1 MTNPPFKVKAVY
13 DYNSPHEDDLSFLNG
28 QIITVTEVE
37 DDDWYVGEYT
47 DASGLNK
54 DGLFPKNFVETYEP
68 EPPPRP
74 IRGARVRNTETTR
87 DTKIKNDGE
96 DTTEQTGNELEQD
109 KAGEI
114 ELKQQNIVPVQND
127 HTTAVSSEQ
136 SEPKEEVPARIP
148 GPPPPAPK
156 PAPAV
161 PATTKGPPSVI
172 AEKPSS
178 FKDRIAA
185 FNKPAA
191 PPVPSLK
198 PTNAPTGFI
207 KKPFVAPPPS
217 RNAYIPPQKD
227 NPPPKPVIREDIPE
241 NSQTKPDEQARQES
255 HDSAGVSSERG
266 QDEEAPK
273 STSLKER
280 IALLQKQQLEQ
291 AARRADQSQKEKP
304 RKPSKK
310 NTDSSERSD
319 GPNENTQENEK
330 FRTSED
336 SSRLYTQQIVE
347 SPTAQDGAGDKKLE
361 TGDRDIHNEG
371 YNADQSGAG
380 ELTGGATGNSASI
393 EEDDRR
399 DIEVQQTKEGT
410 SPPTNGAESSE
421 EEDDDMDP
429 ETRRR
434 MELRERMAK
443 MSGGMGMP
451 GMFNPFGGTA
461 MGGMPPKKKTS
472 EKSTEK
478 SETQA
483 SAVSQESR
491 PVPMVPVPG
500 ISSEFS
506 TPAAPELSSTR
517 LDNEDSTQDRKDYTP
532 SDDLRLDDNQDEHQR
547 SDGGAEEYQGKFLC
561 FSQQKPSLYSPICC
575 IIRQFVASFDRK
587 IQNMRMIKTH
597 HPINSLWLLNL
608 VTAQKLYIEMLCFTI
623 SHLFMN
629 VTQADVLKIFL

>member
-1 MTNPPFKVKAVY
+1 MTTPPFKVKAVY
-13 DYNSPHEDDLSFLNG
+13 DYNSPHEDDLSFSNG

-37 DDDWYVGEYT
+37 DEDWYVGEYA
-47 DASGLNK
+47 DASGLKK
-54 DGLFPKNFVETYEP
+54 DGLFPRNFVETYEP

-74 IRGARVRNTETTR
+74 TRGARARNNGAARET
-87 DTKIKNDGE
+87 KGKNDGE
-96 DTTEQTGNELEQD
+96 NITEETGTGIEQD
-109 KAGEI
+109 EASES
-114 ELKQQNIVPVQND
+114 ELKGRNLVPVQTAQ
-127 HTTAVSSEQ
+127 TTAVTSENPEVQ
-136 SEPKEEVPARIP
+136 EEEPAKTL

-161 PATTKGPPSVI
+161 PATTKGPPPAV

-191 PPVPSLK
+191 PPIPSLK

-227 NPPPKPVIREDIPE
+227 NPPPKPIVREDVPE
-241 NSQTKPDEQARQES
+241 HSQAKPDEQFRQES
-255 HDSAGVSSERG
+255 HDSVGISSEAG
-266 QDEEAPK
+266 PEEEAPK

-291 AARRADQSQKEKP
+291 AARRADQAQKEKP
-304 RKPSKK
+304 KKPPKK
-310 NTDSSERSD
+310 NTDSSERSGGHSED
-319 GPNENTQENEK
+319 TQETDT
-330 FRTSED
+330 FQTSED
-336 SSRLYTQQIVE
+336 PSKLYTQQLVE
-347 SPTAQDGAGDKKLE
+347 SPSAQDGAGDRKLE
-361 TGDRDIHNEG
+361 IRDRDIYNEG

-380 ELTGGATGNSASI
+380 ESTEDATGNSTSV

-399 DIEVQQTKEGT
+399 EIKAQPSKE
-410 SPPTNGAESSE
+410 SANPPASDAESSE

-461 MGGMPPKKKTS
+461 MGAMPPKKKTS
-472 EKSTEK
+472 EKTTEK

-483 SAVSQESR
+483 SDLPHEPR
-491 PVPMVPVPG
+491 PVPMVPIPG
-500 ISSEFS
+500 ISHHPS
-506 TPAAPELSSTR
+506 TSAEPVSSNTR
-517 LDNEDSTQDRKDYTP
+517 PDNENLTQARADYIP
-532 SDDLRLDDNQDEHQR
+532 PEVLRSDYNQDERQETDR
-547 SDGGAEEYQGKFLC
+547 DDEEHQGKFWCLSYKKAIHIL
-561 FSQQKPSLYSPICC
+561 F
-575 IIRQFVASFDRK
+575 QFAILFNRK
-587 IQNMRMIKTH
+587 IQRICVIKTH
-597 HPINSLWLLNL
+597 CPVNS
-608 VTAQKLYIEMLCFTI
+608 
-623 SHLFMN
+623 S
-629 VTQADVLKIFL
+629 